1 MHIKQSNINS
11 NMNKIIAYSDYW
23 FKLEDRIVQ
32 KNLVISKDR
41 IDEDFLTDNYQDF
54 TLQHLHKL
62 ISWQPKIILIGSG
75 KSSNFPNKQWEDYAN
90 KRDIGFEVMDTGAA
104 CRSYNLL
111 VDDGRNV
118 IACLFLANNA

>member
-1 MHIKQSNINS
+1 MHIKQSNIDS
-11 NMNKIIAYSDYW
+11 SMNKIIAYSDYW

-32 KNLVISKDR
+32 KNIVISKDR
-41 IDEDFLTDNYQDF
+41 IDEEFLTNNYQDF
-54 TLQHLHKL
+54 TLQHLCKL
-62 ISWQPKIILIGSG
+62 ISWQPEIILIGSG
-75 KSSNFPNKQWEDYAN
+75 KSSNFPNKQWEGYVN

-118 IACLFLANNA
+118 IACLFLENNA

>member
-32 KNLVISKDR
+32 KNIVISKDR
-41 IDEDFLTDNYQDF
+41 IDEDFLTDNFQDF
-54 TLQHLHKL
+54 TLKHLRKL
-62 ISWQPKIILIGSG
+62 ISWQPEIILIGSG
-75 KSSNFPNKQWEDYAN
+75 KSSNFPNKQWQDYTN
-90 KRDIGFEVMDTGAA
+90 KRDIGLEVMDTGAA

-111 VDDGRNV
+111 VDENRNV
-118 IACLFLANNA
+118 VACLFLTNND

>member
-32 KNLVISKDR
+32 KNIVISKDR
-41 IDEDFLTDNYQDF
+41 IDEDFLTDNFQDF
-54 TLQHLHKL
+54 TLKHLRKL
-62 ISWQPKIILIGSG
+62 ISWQPEIILIGSG
-75 KSSNFPNKQWEDYAN
+75 KSSNFPNKQWQDYTN
-90 KRDIGFEVMDTGAA
+90 NRDIGLEVMDTGAA

-111 VDDGRNV
+111 VDDNRNV
-118 IACLFLANNA
+118 IACLFLTNND

>member
-1 MHIKQSNINS
+1 MHIKESNINS

-41 IDEDFLTDNYQDF
+41 IDEEFLTDNYQDF

-75 KSSNFPNKQWEDYAN
+75 KSSNFPN
-90 KRDIGFEVMDTGAA
+90 I
-104 CRSYNLL
+104 
-111 VDDGRNV
+111 NV
-118 IACLFLANNA
+118 FVFQIFQTWS

>member
-32 KNLVISKDR
+32 KNIVISKDR
-41 IDEDFLTDNYQDF
+41 IDEDFLTDNFQDF
-54 TLQHLHKL
+54 TLKHLRKL
-62 ISWQPKIILIGSG
+62 ISWQPEIILIGSG
-75 KSSNFPNKQWEDYAN
+75 KSSNFPNKQWQDYTN
-90 KRDIGFEVMDTGAA
+90 NRDIGLEVMDTGAA

-111 VDDGRNV
+111 VDENRNV
-118 IACLFLANNA
+118 VACLFLTNND